1 MAFIDICR
9 PDPNSAFRVCACL
22 DRSDCQLIVN
32 EILNLETRRVRAMD
46 RLKDIL
52 EGGEATVRQT
62 NRLANLEEE
71 VENLRS
77 IRHSICDIAYD
88 GDISEGARPSF
99 TLYTGDVAQKV
110 CQAILAN
117 DDYTTP
123 IEGYEVF
130 SAGYWKDGKRYCA
143 YDNRSGHCWVGEF
156 TTLAKALAWVRDEL
170 DDK

>member
-1 MAFIDICR
+1 MAFIDVCR
-9 PDPNSAFRVCACL
+9 PDPNSAFRACVCL
-22 DRSDCQLIVN
+22 DRSDCLLIVN
-32 EILNLETRRVRAMD
+32 EILNLETRRVRSMD

-77 IRHSICDIAYD
+77 IRHFICDMAYD
-88 GDISEGARPSF
+88 GDTSEGAGVSP
-99 TLYTGDVAQKV
+99 TLYTGDVAKKV
-110 CQAILAN
+110 CYAILAN

-130 SAGYWKDGKRYCA
+130 SAGYWKDGKIYQA
-143 YDNRSGHCWVGEF
+143 YDNRSGHCWCEEF
-156 TTLAKALAWVRDEL
+156 TTLAKAQAWVKGEL
-170 DDK
+170 D